1 MALLGNADPEV
12 AAQISEWLND
22 GDNFQIVDAAE
33 LASRLEREDLSEV
46 VVHCSDKYWT
56 RFGEAGARLQLTATK
71 PRNQVPTVELVMPV
85 EPATKEI
92 NRRLRKCRTEVVGI
106 EVEVGGLKWAAVVD
120 TASYKL
126 EDGVRTLTVRCFG
139 IYEILSY
146 LLIWPNWLLP
156 IQVQVPSKAWFVGPV
171 CTVIESMISEQ
182 AFRIQS
188 GLHEMLNNLGSLNLD
203 WRSWFG
209 RWLTS
214 NGDIMSMLTTPLYV
228 VHHNPLLDG
237 SPWVSG
243 VFRMDTVAAA
253 IDKLITA
260 YGVSIEVEL
269 WRVGDP
275 QPDAWSN
282 LKVPTYV
289 VRVTDRSEIT
299 GPTSTMFDGLLF
311 QMVNVLG
318 SALGEAISP
327 LITQPQGRSGVF
339 VSKILGMKA
348 HQPWPVL
355 IDHPNGPMEAFEIVD
370 HHPQAYQL
378 IIGGRSPKWLNDI
391 MNAFFSWLIDSLMII
406 IGLTGVPSNLLD
418 GFLNDAALAFQ
429 MMQLFDRRV
438 EMGPYATRI
447 EKLLATG
454 AAPYNVDAIFTLIT
468 FAYDTR
474 GYRSAQ
480 ASFRNGYPYWAGRDV
495 FVGGL
500 MPIVD
505 DEGWMLIDYVEL
517 MMLRQTRLEDAEV
530 MVQIGDGKAEQ
541 APFVKSQRFF
551 TGLMEVANTILL
563 TPNTGS

>member
-1 MALLGNADPEV
+1 MALLGNVEPDVADR
-12 AAQISEWLND
+12 ISEWLNN

-33 LASRLEREDLSEV
+33 MASRFEREDLSEV
-46 VVHCSDKYWT
+46 VVHVSDKYWT
-56 RFGEAGARLQLTATK
+56 RIGEAGDRISLTATK
-71 PRNQVPTVELVMPV
+71 PRNGVPTVEIVFPGDTPL
-85 EPATKEI
+85 KKY
-92 NRRLRKCRTEVVGI
+92 LRKCRTEVVGI
-106 EVEVGGLKWAAVVD
+106 EVEVGNLKWAAIVD

-126 EDGVRTLTVRCFG
+126 EDGVKTLTVKCFG

-171 CTVIESMISEQ
+171 CTVVESMIAEQ
-182 AFRIQS
+182 ALRIQS
-188 GLHEMLNNLGSLNLD
+188 GMWELVNNAFSLNLD

-214 NGDIMSMLTTPLYV
+214 NGDILTMLTTPIYV

-243 VFRMDTVAAA
+243 VFRMDPVGAA

-260 YGVSIEVEL
+260 YGVSIDVEL
-269 WRVGDP
+269 WRPGDP

-289 VRVTDRSEIT
+289 VRVTDRSAIT
-299 GPTSTMFDGLLF
+299 GPTSTLLDGLLF
-311 QMVNVLG
+311 QVVNVLG
-318 SALGEAISP
+318 SALGEAVAP
-327 LITQPQGRSGVF
+327 LIQQPQGRSGVF
-339 VSKILGMKA
+339 ISQILGMRA
-348 HQPWPVL
+348 ETPWPVL
-355 IDHPNGPMEAFEIVD
+355 IDHPNGPMESFEIVD

-378 IIGGRSPKWLNDI
+378 VIGGRSPKWLNDI

-468 FAYDTR
+468 FAWDTR

-480 ASFRNGYPYWAGRDV
+480 ATFRNGYPYWVGRDV

-505 DEGWMLIDYVEL
+505 DEGWMLIDYVENV
-517 MMLRQTRLEDAEV
+517 MLRQTRLEDAEV

-541 APFVKSQRFF
+541 APIVKSQRFI

-563 TPNTGS
+563 TPNSG

>member
-1 MALLGNADPEV
+1 MALLANAEPEV
-12 AAQISEWLND
+12 AAQITAWLNSE
-22 GDNFQIVDAAE
+22 DNFKIVDAAE
-33 LASRLEREDLSEV
+33 VASRLEREDLSEV
-46 VVHCSDKYWT
+46 VVYVSDKYWN
-56 RFGEAGARLQLTATK
+56 RIGEAGDRIQLTATK
-71 PRNQVPTVELVMPV
+71 GRNQVPTVEIVFPGDTPL
-85 EPATKEI
+85 KKY
-92 NRRLRKCRTEVVGI
+92 LRKCRTEVVGI
-106 EVEVGGLKWAAVVD
+106 EVEIGGLKWAAIVD
-120 TASYKL
+120 SASYKL
-126 EDGVRTLTVRCFG
+126 EDGVKTLTIKCFG

-146 LLIWPNWLLP
+146 MLIWPNWLLP
-156 IQVQVPSKAWFVGPV
+156 IQTQIPSKAWFVGPV
-171 CTVIESMISEQ
+171 CTVIESMIAEQ
-182 AFRIQS
+182 ALRIQS
-188 GLHEMLNNLGSLNLD
+188 GMWELVNNAASLNLD

-214 NGDIMSMLTTPLYV
+214 NGDILSMLTTPVYV

-243 VFRMDTVAAA
+243 VFRMDTCAAA

-269 WRVGDP
+269 WRKGDP

-289 VRVTDRSEIT
+289 VRVTDRSAIT
-299 GPTSTMFDGLLF
+299 GPTSTLLDGLLF
-311 QMVNVLG
+311 QVVNVLG
-318 SALGEAISP
+318 SALGEAVAP
-327 LITQPQGRSGVF
+327 LIKQPQGRSGVF
-339 VSKILGMKA
+339 ISPILGMKA
-348 HQPWPVL
+348 EQPWPIL
-355 IDHPNGPMEAFEIVD
+355 IDHPNGPMESFEIVD
-370 HHPQAYQL
+370 HHPQAWQL
-378 IIGGRSPKWLNDI
+378 VIGGRSPKWLNDLI
-391 MNAFFSWLIDSLMII
+391 NAFFSWLIDSLMII

-438 EMGPYATRI
+438 DMGPYATRV

-468 FAYDTR
+468 MAWDTR

-480 ASFRNGYPYWAGRDV
+480 ATFRNGYPYWLGRDV

-505 DEGWMLIDYVEL
+505 DEGFMLIDYIENV
-517 MMLRQTRLEDAEV
+517 MLRQNRQEDAEV

-541 APFVKSQRFF
+541 APIVKSQRFI
-551 TGLMEVANTILL
+551 TGLQQVANAILL
-563 TPNTGS
+563 TPNSSS